1 MSEIIKYYSN
11 SLNNLNKKYDE
22 YTKNYVEEFVNF
34 KIPVFGCSLT
44 RNDLNSVDCIN
55 DYSKNSPFVATKDN
69 IDSLNTEYLNVT
81 KQLKALFIEQ
91 SKYVDSFQKKID
103 ELNDENKELLSKA
116 TNIKDTSATSKPFFH
131 NERLMY
137 YRSLI
142 YIISIIIG
150 IIFILYM
157 LQSTPFIEVA
167 TSVATNAKNLAENA
181 AKGAK
186 GLVEN
191 AATGENPDG
200 TGSNNMLRNIII
212 FLLISAVI
220 ISVFYFIVYVL
231 RKVNPPIEKTNT
243 EKEIKRIADSCLRD
257 KSQSWF
263 DTQLENLK
271 TFLTNKK
278 KISD

>member
-11 SLNNLNKKYDE
+11 SLNNLNKQYDE
-22 YTKNYVEEFVNF
+22 YTKNYVDEFVEF
-34 KIPVFGCSLT
+34 KIPVFSCSLT
-44 RNDLNSVDCIN
+44 RNELNSVDCVN
-55 DYSKNSPFVATKDN
+55 NYSRNSAFVGTKDK
-69 IDSLNTEYLNVT
+69 IDSLNTEYLNIT

-116 TNIKDTSATSKPFFH
+116 TNIKDTSATSKPFFQ
-131 NERLMY
+131 NERLLY
-137 YRSLI
+137 YRSLV
-142 YIISIIIG
+142 YLVSIVIG
-150 IIFILYM
+150 IIFVLYM

-167 TSVATNAKNLAENA
+167 SSVVTNTKNLAENA

-191 AATGENPDG
+191 AATTENPDG
-200 TGSNNMLRNIII
+200 TGSSNMLRNIII

-220 ISVFYFIVYVL
+220 VSVFYFIVYVL
-231 RKVNPPIEKTNT
+231 RKVNPPVEKTNT

-257 KSQSWF
+257 KSDSWVNS
-263 DTQLENLK
+263 QLEKLK

-278 KISD
+278 QISD

>member
-55 DYSKNSPFVATKDN
+55 DYSKNSPFVETKEK
-69 IDSLNTEYLNVT
+69 IDSLNGEYLNIT

-91 SKYVDSFQKKID
+91 SKSVDSFQKKID
-103 ELNDENKELLSKA
+103 ELNDENKELISKA

-142 YIISIIIG
+142 YLISIIIG
-150 IIFILYM
+150 IIFVLYM
-157 LQSTPFIEVA
+157 LQSTPFMEVA
-167 TSVATNAKNLAENA
+167 TSVATNTKNLAENA

-200 TGSNNMLRNIII
+200 TDSNNMVRNGII

-220 ISVFYFIVYVL
+220 ISVFYFVVYVL
-231 RKVNPPIEKTNT
+231 RKVNPPLEKTNT

-257 KSQSWF
+257 KSESWF
-263 DTQLENLK
+263 NTQLENLK

-278 KISD
+278 QVN

>member
-11 SLNNLNKKYDE
+11 FLNSLNKKYDE
-22 YTKNYVEEFVNF
+22 YTKNYVEEFVEF
-34 KIPVFGCSLT
+34 KIPVFSCSLT

-55 DYSKNSPFVATKDN
+55 NYSINNAFVNTKNK
-69 IDSLNTEYLNVT
+69 IDSLNTEYLNLT
-81 KQLKALFIEQ
+81 KQLKLLFIEQ

-131 NERLMY
+131 NERLLY

-142 YIISIIIG
+142 YLISIIIG
-150 IIFILYM
+150 IIFVLYM

-167 TSVATNAKNLAENA
+167 SSVATNTKNLAENA

-191 AATGENPDG
+191 AASTDNPDG
-200 TGSNNMLRNIII
+200 TGSSNMIRNIII

-220 ISVFYFIVYVL
+220 ISVFYFVIYVI
-231 RKVNPPIEKTNT
+231 RKVNPPLEKTNT
-243 EKEIKRIADSCLRD
+243 EKEIKRIADSCLKD
-257 KSQSWF
+257 KSNSWF
-263 DTQLENLK
+263 NTQLENLK

-278 KISD
+278 QIN

>member
-11 SLNNLNKKYDE
+11 SLNNLNKQYDE
-22 YTKNYVEEFVNF
+22 YTKNYVEEFVEF
-34 KIPVFGCSLT
+34 KIPVFSCSLT
-44 RNDLNSVDCIN
+44 RNELNSVDCVN
-55 DYSKNSPFVATKDN
+55 NYSRNSAFVGTKDK
-69 IDSLNTEYLNVT
+69 IDSLNTEYLNIT

-131 NERLMY
+131 NERLLY

-142 YIISIIIG
+142 YIVSIVIG
-150 IIFILYM
+150 IIFVLYM
-157 LQSTPFIEVA
+157 LQSTPFMEVA
-167 TSVATNAKNLAENA
+167 SSVATNTKNLAENA

-191 AATGENPDG
+191 ATTQNPDG
-200 TGSNNMLRNIII
+200 TESNNTLRNIII
-212 FLLISAVI
+212 FVLISAVI

-243 EKEIKRIADSCLRD
+243 EKEIKRIADTCLKD
-257 KSQSWF
+257 KSDSWF
-263 DTQLENLK
+263 NTQLEKLK

-278 KISD
+278 QIN

>member
-22 YTKNYVEEFVNF
+22 YTKNYVEEFVEF

-55 DYSKNSPFVATKDN
+55 DYSKNSAFVGTKDK
-69 IDSLNTEYLNVT
+69 IDSLNAEYLSMT

-131 NERLMY
+131 NERLLY

-142 YIISIIIG
+142 YLMSIIIG
-150 IIFILYM
+150 IIFVLYM

-167 TSVATNAKNLAENA
+167 SSVATNTKNLAENA

-186 GLVEN
+186 GLIEN
-191 AATGENPDG
+191 AATAENPDG

-231 RKVNPPIEKTNT
+231 RKVNPPLEKTNT
-243 EKEIKRIADSCLRD
+243 EKEIKRIADSCLKD
-257 KSQSWF
+257 QSSSWF
-263 DTQLENLK
+263 NTQLENLK

-278 KISD
+278 QIN

>member
-11 SLNNLNKKYDE
+11 SLNNLNKQYDE
-22 YTKNYVEEFVNF
+22 YTKNYVEEFVEF
-34 KIPVFGCSLT
+34 KIPVFSCSLT
-44 RNDLNSVDCIN
+44 RNELNSVDCVN
-55 DYSKNSPFVATKDN
+55 NYSRNSAFVGTKDK
-69 IDSLNTEYLNVT
+69 IDSLNTEYLNIT

-103 ELNDENKELLSKA
+103 ELNDDNKELLSKA
-116 TNIKDTSATSKPFFH
+116 TNIKDTSATSKPFFY
-131 NERLMY
+131 NERLLY

-142 YIISIIIG
+142 YIVSIVIG

-157 LQSTPFIEVA
+157 LQSTPFMEVA
-167 TSVATNAKNLAENA
+167 SSVATNTKNLAENA

-191 AATGENPDG
+191 ATTQNPDG
-200 TGSNNMLRNIII
+200 TASNNTLRNIII
-212 FLLISAVI
+212 FVLISAVI
-220 ISVFYFIVYVL
+220 VSVFYFIVYVL

-243 EKEIKRIADSCLRD
+243 EKEIKRIADSCLKD
-257 KSQSWF
+257 KSDSWF
-263 DTQLENLK
+263 NMQLEKLK

-278 KISD
+278 QIN

>member
-55 DYSKNSPFVATKDN
+55 DYSRNSPFVATKDK

-131 NERLMY
+131 NERLLY

-142 YIISIIIG
+142 YIVSIVIG
-150 IIFILYM
+150 IIFVLYM
-157 LQSTPFIEVA
+157 LQATPFIEIA
-167 TSVATNAKNLAENA
+167 SSVATNTKNLAENA

-191 AATGENPDG
+191 ATTQNPDG
-200 TGSNNMLRNIII
+200 TESNNMVRNIII
-212 FLLISAVI
+212 FVLISAVI
-220 ISVFYFIVYVL
+220 VSVFYFIIYAL

-243 EKEIKRIADSCLRD
+243 EKEIKRIADTCLKD
-257 KSQSWF
+257 KSDSWF
-263 DTQLENLK
+263 NTQLEKLK

-278 KISD
+278 QIN

>member
-11 SLNNLNKKYDE
+11 SLNNLNKQYDE
-22 YTKNYVEEFVNF
+22 YTKNYVEEFVEF
-34 KIPVFGCSLT
+34 KIPVFSCSLT
-44 RNDLNSVDCIN
+44 RNELNSVDCVN
-55 DYSKNSPFVATKDN
+55 NYSRNSAFVGTKDK
-69 IDSLNTEYLNVT
+69 IDSLNTEYLNIT

-131 NERLMY
+131 NERLLY

-142 YIISIIIG
+142 YIVSIVIG
-150 IIFILYM
+150 IIFVLYM
-157 LQSTPFIEVA
+157 LQATPFIEIA
-167 TSVATNAKNLAENA
+167 SSVATNTKNLAENA

-191 AATGENPDG
+191 ATTQNPDG
-200 TGSNNMLRNIII
+200 TESNNMLRNIII
-212 FLLISAVI
+212 FVLISAVI
-220 ISVFYFIVYVL
+220 VSVFLFIVYIL
-231 RKVNPPIEKTNT
+231 RKVNPPLEKTET
-243 EKEIKRIADSCLRD
+243 EKEIKRIADKCLKD
-257 KSQSWF
+257 NSDSWF
-263 DTQLENLK
+263 NAQLEKLK

-278 KISD
+278 QIN

>member
-11 SLNNLNKKYDE
+11 SLNNLNKQYDE
-22 YTKNYVEEFVNF
+22 YTKNYVEEFVEF
-34 KIPVFGCSLT
+34 KIPVFSCSLT
-44 RNDLNSVDCIN
+44 RNELNSVDCVN
-55 DYSKNSPFVATKDN
+55 NYSRNSAFVSTKDK
-69 IDSLNTEYLNVT
+69 IDSLNTEYLNIT

-116 TNIKDTSATSKPFFH
+116 TNIKDISATSKPFFH
-131 NERLMY
+131 NERLLY

-142 YIISIIIG
+142 YIVSIVIG
-150 IIFILYM
+150 IIFVLYM
-157 LQSTPFIEVA
+157 LQSTPFMEVA
-167 TSVATNAKNLAENA
+167 SSVATNTKNIAENA

-191 AATGENPDG
+191 ATTQNPDG
-200 TGSNNMLRNIII
+200 TASNNMLRNIII

-243 EKEIKRIADSCLRD
+243 EKEIKRIADTCLKD
-257 KSQSWF
+257 KSDSWF
-263 DTQLENLK
+263 KMQLEKLK

-278 KISD
+278 QIN

>member
-11 SLNNLNKKYDE
+11 YLNNLNKKYDE
-22 YTKNYVEEFVNF
+22 YTKNYVEEFVEF
-34 KIPVFGCSLT
+34 KIPVFSCSLT
-44 RNDLNSVDCIN
+44 RNDLNSIDCIN
-55 DYSKNSPFVATKDN
+55 NFSVNSKFVTTKEN
-69 IDSLNTEYLNVT
+69 LDSLNMEYLNVT

-91 SKYVDSFQKKID
+91 SKSVDSLQKKID
-103 ELNDENKELLSKA
+103 VLNDEYKELLSKA
-116 TNIKDTSATSKPFFH
+116 TNIKDISATSEPFFH
-131 NERLMY
+131 NERLLY

-167 TSVATNAKNLAENA
+167 SSVASNTKNLAENA

-191 AATGENPDG
+191 ATTQNADG
-200 TGSNNMLRNIII
+200 TESNNMLRNIII
-212 FLLISAVI
+212 FVLISAVI
-220 ISVFYFIVYVL
+220 ISVFLFIVYIL
-231 RKVNPPIEKTNT
+231 RKVNPPLEKTET
-243 EKEIKRIADSCLRD
+243 EKEIKRIADKCIKD
-257 KSQSWF
+257 KSESWF
-263 DTQLENLK
+263 NAQLEKLK

-278 KISD
+278 TESR

>member
-11 SLNNLNKKYDE
+11 FLNNLNKKYDE

-55 DYSKNSPFVATKDN
+55 DYSKNSPFVATKDK

-167 TSVATNAKNLAENA
+167 TSVATNTKNLAENA

-200 TGSNNMLRNIII
+200 TGSNNMVRNGII

-220 ISVFYFIVYVL
+220 ISVFYFVVYVL

-257 KSQSWF
+257 KSESWF
-263 DTQLENLK
+263 NTQLENLK

-278 KISD
+278 

>member
-11 SLNNLNKKYDE
+11 FLNSLNKKYDE
-22 YTKNYVEEFVNF
+22 YTKNYVEEFVEF
-34 KIPVFGCSLT
+34 KIPVFSCSLT

-55 DYSKNSPFVATKDN
+55 NYSINSAFVNTKNK
-69 IDSLNTEYLNVT
+69 IDSLNTEYLNLT
-81 KQLKALFIEQ
+81 KQLKLLFIEQ

-131 NERLMY
+131 NERILY

-142 YIISIIIG
+142 YLISIIIG
-150 IIFILYM
+150 IIFVLYM

-167 TSVATNAKNLAENA
+167 SSVATNTKNLAENA

-191 AATGENPDG
+191 AASTDNPDG
-200 TGSNNMLRNIII
+200 TGSSNMIRNIII

-220 ISVFYFIVYVL
+220 ISVFYFVIYVL

-243 EKEIKRIADSCLRD
+243 EKEIKRIADSCLKD
-257 KSQSWF
+257 KSNSWF
-263 DTQLENLK
+263 NTQLENLK

-278 KISD
+278 QIN

>member
-11 SLNNLNKKYDE
+11 SLNNLNKQYDE
-22 YTKNYVEEFVNF
+22 YTKNYVEEFVEF
-34 KIPVFGCSLT
+34 KIPVFSCSLT
-44 RNDLNSVDCIN
+44 RNELNSVDCVN
-55 DYSKNSPFVATKDN
+55 NYSRNSAFVGTKDK
-69 IDSLNTEYLNVT
+69 IDSLNTEYLNIT

-191 AATGENPDG
+191 AASTDNPDG
-200 TGSNNMLRNIII
+200 TGSSNMIRNIII

-220 ISVFYFIVYVL
+220 ISVFYFVIYVL

-243 EKEIKRIADSCLRD
+243 EKEIKRIADSCLKD
-257 KSQSWF
+257 KSNSWF
-263 DTQLENLK
+263 NTQLENLK

-278 KISD
+278 QIN

>member
-11 SLNNLNKKYDE
+11 SLNNLNKQYDE
-22 YTKNYVEEFVNF
+22 YTKNYVEEFVEF
-34 KIPVFGCSLT
+34 KIPVFSCSLT
-44 RNDLNSVDCIN
+44 RNELNSVDCVN
-55 DYSKNSPFVATKDN
+55 NYSRNSAFVGTKDK
-69 IDSLNTEYLNVT
+69 IDSLNTEYLNIT

-131 NERLMY
+131 NERLLY

-142 YIISIIIG
+142 YIVSIVIG
-150 IIFILYM
+150 IIFVLYM
-157 LQSTPFIEVA
+157 LQSTPFMEVA
-167 TSVATNAKNLAENA
+167 SSVATNTKNIAENA

-191 AATGENPDG
+191 ATTQNPDG
-200 TGSNNMLRNIII
+200 TASNNMLRNIII
-212 FLLISAVI
+212 FVLISAVI

-243 EKEIKRIADSCLRD
+243 EKEIKRIADTCLKD
-257 KSQSWF
+257 KSDSWF
-263 DTQLENLK
+263 NTQLEKLK

-278 KISD
+278 QIN

>member
-22 YTKNYVEEFVNF
+22 YTKKYVEEFVEF

-55 DYSKNSPFVATKDN
+55 NYSRNSAFVNTKDK
-69 IDSLNTEYLNVT
+69 IDSINVEYLNMT

-103 ELNDENKELLSKA
+103 ELNDENKELLSKV
-116 TNIKDTSATSKPFFH
+116 TNIKDTSETSKPFFH
-131 NERLMY
+131 NERLLY

-142 YIISIIIG
+142 YLISIIIG
-150 IIFILYM
+150 IIFVLYM

-167 TSVATNAKNLAENA
+167 SSVATNTKNFAENA

-191 AATGENPDG
+191 ATATNNPDG
-200 TGSNNMLRNIII
+200 IGSSNTIRNIII

-220 ISVFYFIVYVL
+220 ISMFYFVIYVL
-231 RKVNPPIEKTNT
+231 RKVNPPLEKTNT
-243 EKEIKRIADSCLRD
+243 EKEIKRIADSCLKD
-257 KSQSWF
+257 KSNSWF
-263 DTQLENLK
+263 NTQIENLK

-278 KISD
+278 KIN

>member
-116 TNIKDTSATSKPFFH
+116 TNIKDRSATSKPFFH

-167 TSVATNAKNLAENA
+167 TSVATNTKNLAENA

-200 TGSNNMLRNIII
+200 TGSNNMVRNGII

-220 ISVFYFIVYVL
+220 ISVFYFVVYVL
-231 RKVNPPIEKTNT
+231 RKVNPPLEKTNT

-263 DTQLENLK
+263 NTQLENFK

>member
-22 YTKNYVEEFVNF
+22 YTKKYVEEFVEF
-34 KIPVFGCSLT
+34 KIPVFSCSLT

-55 DYSKNSPFVATKDN
+55 NYSRNSAFVNTKDK
-69 IDSLNTEYLNVT
+69 IDSINVEYLNMT

-91 SKYVDSFQKKID
+91 SKYVDSFQQKID
-103 ELNDENKELLSKA
+103 ELNDENKELLSKV
-116 TNIKDTSATSKPFFH
+116 TNIKDTSETSKPFFH
-131 NERLMY
+131 NERLLY

-142 YIISIIIG
+142 YLISIIIG
-150 IIFILYM
+150 IIFVLYM

-167 TSVATNAKNLAENA
+167 SSVATNTKNFAENA

-191 AATGENPDG
+191 ATATNNTDG
-200 TGSNNMLRNIII
+200 IGSSNTIRNIII

-220 ISVFYFIVYVL
+220 ISMFYFVIYVL
-231 RKVNPPIEKTNT
+231 RKVNPPLEKTNT
-243 EKEIKRIADSCLRD
+243 EKEIKRIADSCLKD
-257 KSQSWF
+257 KSNSWF
-263 DTQLENLK
+263 NTQIENLK

-278 KISD
+278 KIN

>member
-22 YTKNYVEEFVNF
+22 YTKNYVEDFVNF

>member
-11 SLNNLNKKYDE
+11 SLNNLNKQYDE
-22 YTKNYVEEFVNF
+22 YTKNYVEEFVEF
-34 KIPVFGCSLT
+34 KIPVFSCSLT
-44 RNDLNSVDCIN
+44 RNELNSVDCVN
-55 DYSKNSPFVATKDN
+55 NYSRNSAFVGTKDK
-69 IDSLNTEYLNVT
+69 IDSLNTEYLNIT

-131 NERLMY
+131 NERLLY

-142 YIISIIIG
+142 YIVSIVIG
-150 IIFILYM
+150 IIFVLYM
-157 LQSTPFIEVA
+157 LQSTPFIEIA
-167 TSVATNAKNLAENA
+167 SSVATNTKNLAENA

-191 AATGENPDG
+191 ATTQNPDG
-200 TGSNNMLRNIII
+200 TASNNMLRNIII
-212 FLLISAVI
+212 FVLISAVI
-220 ISVFYFIVYVL
+220 VSVFYFIIYAL

-243 EKEIKRIADSCLRD
+243 EKEIKRIADTCLKD
-257 KSQSWF
+257 KSDSWF
-263 DTQLENLK
+263 NTQLEKLK

-278 KISD
+278 QIN

>member
-11 SLNNLNKKYDE
+11 SLNNLNKQYDE
-22 YTKNYVEEFVNF
+22 YTKNYVEEFVEF
-34 KIPVFGCSLT
+34 KIPVFSCSLT
-44 RNDLNSVDCIN
+44 RNELNSVDCVN
-55 DYSKNSPFVATKDN
+55 NYSRNSAFVGTKDK
-69 IDSLNTEYLNVT
+69 IDSLNTEYLNIT

-116 TNIKDTSATSKPFFH
+116 TNIKDTSATSKPFFQ
-131 NERLMY
+131 NERLLY
-137 YRSLI
+137 YRSLV
-142 YIISIIIG
+142 YLVSIVIG
-150 IIFILYM
+150 IIFVLYM

-167 TSVATNAKNLAENA
+167 SSVVTNTKNLAENA

-191 AATGENPDG
+191 AATTENPDG
-200 TGSNNMLRNIII
+200 TGSSNMLRNIII

-220 ISVFYFIVYVL
+220 VSVFYFIVYVL
-231 RKVNPPIEKTNT
+231 RKVNPPVEKTNT

-257 KSQSWF
+257 KSDSWVNS
-263 DTQLENLK
+263 QLEKLK

-278 KISD
+278 QISD

>member
-55 DYSKNSPFVATKDN
+55 DYSRNSPFVATKDK

-167 TSVATNAKNLAENA
+167 TSVATNTKNLAENA

-200 TGSNNMLRNIII
+200 TGSNNMVRNGII

-220 ISVFYFIVYVL
+220 ISVFYFVVYVL
-231 RKVNPPIEKTNT
+231 RKVNPPLEKTNT

-263 DTQLENLK
+263 NTQLENFK